1 MSVNSVNQYTYGM
14 TLADLL
20 YQNKTAAG
28 DDLADQYGLN
38 STNNQ
43 SSANNLNKTSYANLG
58 TYGSIHSAEGIEA
71 MKKAV
76 SEIQADGNGR
86 VTFKM
91 IQQHCA
97 ELEQNFEKGMR
108 AAAKLAGVPDDVEFK
123 LVANSKGEVEVQCD
137 DPTSKAILEEVLK
150 EIPALEEEFKY
161 IQALKNADKA
171 QNSATASQHRLSLQ
185 ATKAGLQQQAMDQFL
200 TDIFSSGE
208 IGYSS
213 LMAEFGLEDTNYFMG
228 ANYFV

>member
-1 MSVNSVNQYTYGM
+1 MSVNSVNQYTYVM

-20 YQNKTAAG
+20 YQSKTG
-28 DDLADQYGLN
+28 ETDELAEKYGLSS
-38 STNNQ
+38 STGQ
-43 SSANNLNKTSYANLG
+43 SAATGLGRTSYANLG
-58 TYGSIHSAEGIEA
+58 SYGAIQSADGVEA
-71 MKKAV
+71 IKKAV
-76 SEIQADGNGR
+76 SELEADGNGR
-86 VTFKM
+86 ITFKM
-91 IQQHCA
+91 IQEYCS

-108 AAAKLAGVPDDVEFK
+108 AAVSLAGVPDEVEFK

-137 DPTSKAILEEVLK
+137 DPAAKAVIEEVLK
-150 EIPALEEEFKY
+150 EIPALEDEFKY

-171 QNSATASQHRLSLQ
+171 QSSATASQHRLSLQ
-185 ATKAGLQQQAMDQFL
+185 ATRAGLQQQAMEQFL

-213 LMAEFGLEDTNYFMG
+213 LLADFGAEGTDYFVG

>member
-20 YQNKTAAG
+20 YKDKTAAG
-28 DDLADQYGLN
+28 DELADKYGLN
-38 STNNQ
+38 SATNQ
-43 SSANNLNKTSYANLG
+43 SSASNVNRTSYANLG
-58 TYGSIHSAEGIEA
+58 TYGAIHSAEGIEA
-71 MKKAV
+71 MKKAI

-91 IQQHCA
+91 IQEYCA

-108 AAAKLAGVPDDVEFK
+108 AAVSLAGVPEDVEFK

-137 DPTSKAILEEVLK
+137 DPACKAIIEEVLK
-150 EIPALEEEFKY
+150 EIPALEDEFKY

-171 QNSATASQHRLSLQ
+171 QSSATASQHRLSLQ
-185 ATKAGLQQQAMDQFL
+185 ATKAGLQQQAMEQFL
-200 TDIFSSGE
+200 TDVFSSGQ

-213 LMAEFGLEDTNYFMG
+213 LLADFGTEGTDYFMG